1 VPIFTLETAF
11 NEQDLQR
18 FLASGSNVVVAKPTG
33 GGAPN
38 VAWVVYRP
46 LLANTMTWEEDYGI
60 YASNADIVNGA
71 QLTQMS
77 QTPYPARAD
86 ATYALNP
93 AGFFGPPSSGG
104 ARNAYSAVNEYDNR
118 SDKAYLTMGLYQDAG
133 VNGVPVQG
141 NAVSAAPVISQS
153 TAVMTPF
160 TTVYLWIQS
169 SVVSNTVVTTV
180 TSPMT
185 KVTFGG
191 SVTDVALQYDASS
204 GIFLPVGGDEAL
216 GAGIEVDHLIP
227 SLI

>member
-1 VPIFTLETAF
+1 MPTFRLETAF

-18 FLASGSNVVVAKPTG
+18 FLASGSNVVVAKPAG
-33 GGAPN
+33 GGVPN

-46 LLANTMTWEEDYGI
+46 LLANTMTWQEDYGI
-60 YASNADIVNGA
+60 YASNAAIVNSA

-77 QTPYPARAD
+77 QTPYPAHAD
-86 ATYALNP
+86 ATYSLNP
-93 AGFFGPPSSGG
+93 AGFFGPPTSGG
-104 ARNAYSAVNEYDNR
+104 VPSSYTAENAYDNLP
-118 SDKAYLTMGLYQDAG
+118 KGYLTMGLYQDAT
-133 VNGVPVQG
+133 VNGAPVQG
-141 NAVSAAPVISQS
+141 NAVSAAAVIYQS

-191 SVTDVALQYDASS
+191 PVTDVKLRYDASS
-204 GIFLPVGGDEAL
+204 GIFLPVGGDEVL
-216 GAGIEVDHLIP
+216 GEGIGVDHLVP
-227 SLI
+227 ALV

>member
-1 VPIFTLETAF
+1 MPTFTLETAF
-11 NEQDLQR
+11 TEQDLQR

-33 GGAPN
+33 GGTPN

-77 QTPYPARAD
+77 QTPYPAHAD
-86 ATYALNP
+86 ATYSLNP

-104 ARNAYSAVNEYDNR
+104 VANSYSAENEYDNLP
-118 SDKAYLTMGLYQDAG
+118 KGYLTMGLYQDAS
-133 VNGVPVQG
+133 VNGTPVQG
-141 NAVSAAPVISQS
+141 NAVSAAPVIYQS